1 MILIISFFDIINLMK
16 RNTLNKKTKI
26 SNDILFYIY
35 TNIDVDINM
44 DELAQSFNIS
54 KFYMHKVFK
63 EIFGRNIYES
73 IKSIRLQKASTLLLT
88 NKYSTI
94 TEIAALCGY
103 SSQTSFIRVFKE
115 RFLMTPTAW
124 RKGGYRTYSKTIIE
138 ESPKAKESNAKYDDL
153 EPTIVKMP
161 EMEAYYLRHKGYNDQ
176 IKQTWQKIQTWTY
189 SNNIQEYQH
198 IALFHDNPTIT
209 HLDECQ
215 YVACIQVDN
224 DDISENERLPKFK
237 ISDGTYAK
245 FDLHGLDGDF
255 LRFMHWL
262 YNEWL
267 PNSEYETTTKPPY
280 AIYNKNKY
288 LSNDNS
294 FDLSFYL
301 SIKF

>member
-1 MILIISFFDIINLMK
+1 MK
-16 RNTLNKKTKI
+16 RKTLNKKTQI
-26 SNDILFYIY
+26 SNDILSYIY
-35 TNIDVDINM
+35 TNIEVDINM
-44 DELAQSFNIS
+44 DELAQTFEIS

-115 RFLMTPTAW
+115 RFAMTPTEW
-124 RKGGYRTYSKTIIE
+124 RKGGYRKYSEKILE
-138 ESPKAKESNAKYDDL
+138 ESPKAKESDASFENL

-161 EMEAYYLRHKGYNDQ
+161 RTEVYYHRHNGYNDQ
-176 IKQTWQKIQTWTY
+176 IRQTWQKIQAWAY
-189 SNNIQEYQH
+189 SNNIEKYQH
-198 IALFHDNPTIT
+198 IALFHDNPTVT
-209 HLDECQ
+209 HLDACQ
-215 YVACIQVDN
+215 YVACIVVENN
-224 DDISENERLPKFK
+224 DLLEGGRLPKLT
-237 ISDGTYAK
+237 ISGGTYAK
-245 FDLHGLDGDF
+245 FDVAGVDGDF
-255 LRFMHWL
+255 LKFIHWI
-262 YNEWL
+262 YNDWL
-267 PNSEYETTTKPPY
+267 PNSEYETTTRPPY

-288 LSNDNS
+288 LSDDNI

>member
-1 MILIISFFDIINLMK
+1 
-16 RNTLNKKTKI
+16 
-26 SNDILFYIY
+26 
-35 TNIDVDINM
+35 M

-54 KFYMHKVFK
+54 KFYMHKIFK

-94 TEIAALCGY
+94 TEIASLCGY

-124 RKGGYRTYSKTIIE
+124 RKGGYNTYSTTILE
-138 ESPKAKESNAKYDDL
+138 ESPKAKESNAKFDNL

-161 EMEAYYLRHKGYNDQ
+161 QMEAYYIRHRGYNDQ
-176 IKQTWQKIQTWTY
+176 VKQTWQKIQTWAY
-189 SNNIQEYQH
+189 SNHIQNYKH
-198 IALFHDNPTIT
+198 IALFHDNPAVT

-245 FDLHGLDGDF
+245 FDLHGIDGDF

-288 LSNDNS
+288 LSDDNN